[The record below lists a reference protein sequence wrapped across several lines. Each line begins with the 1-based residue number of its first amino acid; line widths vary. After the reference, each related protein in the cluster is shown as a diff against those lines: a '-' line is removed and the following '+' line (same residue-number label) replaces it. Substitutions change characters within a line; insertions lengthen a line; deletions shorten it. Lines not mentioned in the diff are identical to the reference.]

1 MNDTMKMIDDAAS
14 RIKKTYAQFDTF
26 GTTHAVLYSEQNES
40 DLNIAIAALSVLQ
53 KITSGD
59 DWFPICDAPNE
70 RVLILSSS
78 YGEPQVYIARKFK
91 NDIYKGSGRI
101 FNGKL
106 APTHWKPLCGKTHI
120 EMLMK
125 KEMENNDK

>member
-1 MNDTMKMIDDAAS
+1 MNDTMKMIKDLKA
-14 RIKKTYAQFDTF
+14 IKEFHLRADNKVVTLSIPF
-26 GTTHAVLYSEQNES
+26 E
-40 DLNIAIAALSVLQ
+40 DLDHILAALSVLQ

>member
-1 MNDTMKMIDDAAS
+1 MNDTMKMIKDLKA
-14 RIKKTYAQFDTF
+14 IKEFHLRADNKVVTLSIPF
-26 GTTHAVLYSEQNES
+26 E
-40 DLNIAIAALSVLQ
+40 DLDHILAALSVLQ

-59 DWFPICDAPNE
+59 DCFPICDAPNE